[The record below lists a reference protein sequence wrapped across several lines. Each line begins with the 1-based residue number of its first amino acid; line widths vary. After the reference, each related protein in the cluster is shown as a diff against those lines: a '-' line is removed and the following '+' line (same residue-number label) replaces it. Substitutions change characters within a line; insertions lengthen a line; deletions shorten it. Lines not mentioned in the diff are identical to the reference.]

1 MAGVAATV
9 TLSTRLNGW
18 LVGVVG
24 LSEVGTMVVGG
35 TLSNIT
41 PDTRGFQPL
50 ELEYGIRGS
59 GPTDR
64 VAGAGSLTFA
74 LNNSASNSASEAGS
88 YTPGHANAIAG
99 WDLGSEII
107 LKITYDGTDYYK
119 FTGSLISIQPD
130 AGQYKR
136 QAVLCVATDYMDDLA
151 RSTIKSVAIE
161 SNKRADELIGTIV
174 SDAMK
179 KQPTA
184 TSYATGQSTFVTAF
198 DNLKTNEQTCLSA
211 INSVVLSELGYC
223 YVKGDTTQG
232 GVLTFEDRHARPKK
246 GAASATFN
254 NTMQNLSSIRTHKN
268 MLNGVFVI
276 VHPRTTDGSA
286 TVLYKLTTTALSP
299 AVPAGSSIRM
309 NCPLKESTISA
320 YRVAASSITTPES
333 GEDWVANASADGTG
347 ANLTSSVTV
356 TVVTEAANSIEIE
369 ISNAHAT
376 STAYLTTLQLRGI
389 AVRDITETVISAI
402 DNSSAFKYGEI
413 DSRIDMVY
421 ESNAGEFGNEL
432 AKWILNIY
440 KDPVFVVDEF
450 TMASNKSDYLMTHSL
465 AREPGDKITFSEA
478 MTGIAATGA
487 SGAEIG
493 YFINGVKMSIK
504 VPGTIHTSWV
514 LAPASS
520 QAAWVLSG
528 PPGPELTGSSELGI
542 TTNLGFA

>member
-9 TLSTRLNGW
+9 TLWTRLNGW

-41 PDTRGFQPL
+41 ADTRGFQPL

-59 GPTDR
+59 SPTDR

-74 LNNSASNSASEAGS
+74 LNNSASNSAGEAGS
-88 YTPGHANAIAG
+88 YTPNHANAIAG

-119 FTGSLISIQPD
+119 FVGSLISIQPD

-136 QAVLCVATDYMDDLA
+136 QAVVCTAVDYMDDLA
-151 RSTIKSVAIE
+151 RSKIKTVAIQT
-161 SNKRADELIGTIV
+161 NKRADQLIDTIV

-184 TSYATGQSTFVTAF
+184 TSYATGQSTFVTSF
-198 DNLKTNEQTCLSA
+198 DNLKTNQTTCLSA
-211 INSVVLSELGYC
+211 INAVVLSELGYC

-246 GAASATFN
+246 GLAGTATFN
-254 NTMQNLSSIRTHKN
+254 NTMQALSAVRSRQN

-286 TVLYKLTTTALSP
+286 TVLYKLTTTALQP

-333 GEDWVANASADGTG
+333 GVDFISNASADGTG
-347 ANLTSSVTV
+347 ANLTSSTSV

-450 TMASNKSDYLMTHSL
+450 TIASNKSDHLMTQSL

-520 QAAWVLSG
+520 QSAWVLQTAG
-528 PPGPELTGSSELGI
+528 ASELGI